1 MNAPTLQRHL
11 QTDESVEHLAPTE
24 VVGIKERADQAT
36 ESYDL
41 KQVVEMLLG
50 DDGLEIKDRQY
61 HLRRYRS
68 CFVGTELIGLLVEKL
83 AISSE
88 SAMVLAKQLEL
99 AGYIR
104 HVVGKHPF
112 KDENLFYRLN
122 RVLTSPSE
130 KDGLDRQQLAEI
142 VQAMRAPTGM
152 NFGVRYRWFVRY
164 PCCFTGHEAVD
175 WISAYCEVPRER
187 AEAIGKSLLRGNFI
201 RHLFDEHDFSDAPLL
216 YRFV

>member
-1 MNAPTLQRHL
+1 MNAPILQRHL

-24 VVGIKERADQAT
+24 LVGLKEHADDQT
-36 ESYDL
+36 ESHDL
-41 KQVVEMLLG
+41 EQVVDMLLG
-50 DDGLEIKDRQY
+50 ANGLEIKDRQY

-68 CFVGTELIGLLVEKL
+68 CFVGSELIALLIEKL

-88 SAMVLAKQLEL
+88 SALALAKQLEL
-99 AGYIR
+99 AGHIR
-104 HVVGKHPF
+104 HVVGSHPF
-112 KDENLFYRLN
+112 KDEYLFYRLN
-122 RVLTSPSE
+122 RVLTAPPE
-130 KDGLDRQQLAEI
+130 KDRLDRQQLAEI
-142 VQAMRAPTGM
+142 VQAMRAPEGM

-175 WISAYCEVPRER
+175 WIGAYCEVSRER

-216 YRFV
+216 FRFV